1 MLTRADFD
9 ACAGKKRKV
18 YTNAVPRSVVPRLP
32 PMPIE
37 NKHGDLWEIGSVL
50 RKKAGPYG
58 DTYLVAWKGFPLS
71 DASWISGPLP
81 SYFRFRST
89 SMDLVSSDSE
99 SDSDTDS
106 DAENEADAEAFK
118 PTKTLV
124 DYDNDTESDS
134 EEEEALESEDEME
147 SAEESAEESDSEV
160 DAMESGDE
168 AWPPVV
174 QQHARWGHPPVE
186 QASESDSAAPAA
198 AHDAPA
204 AVQHVT
210 IDLVIPQASGS
221 VFQVSFNISVDGA

>member
-1 MLTRADFD
+1 MLTRADIN
-9 ACAGKKRKV
+9 ASAGSKRKA
-18 YTNAVPRSVVPRLP
+18 YINAVPRSVVPRLP

-37 NKHGDLWEIGSVL
+37 NKYGDFWEIESVL

-58 DTYLVAWKGFPLS
+58 DTYLVAWKGFPFS
-71 DASWISGPLP
+71 EASWISGPLP
-81 SYFRFRST
+81 SYFRRHST
-89 SMDLVSSDSE
+89 YIDLVSSDSD
-99 SDSDTDS
+99 SDSDAVS
-106 DAENEADAEAFK
+106 DAENEADAKAFK

-134 EEEEALESEDEME
+134 EEEGDEMMGDDKDT
-147 SAEESAEESDSEV
+147 ESDSEEEV
-160 DAMESGDE
+160 DMMESDDE

-221 VFQVSFNISVDGA
+221 ILNVSFNVSVDGA